1 MQAQEFKQIID
12 RVKQGIS
19 VPATMSWTSDDTV
32 DIFCDVEVT
41 EEYTLNI
48 CGKGYGHTEHED
60 GQGYSPTYD
69 ELVIDTVDIDEVH
82 AFLTADVA
90 AEVEEFTA
98 MQEAELIEALNNNI
112 TVEL

>member
-1 MQAQEFKQIID
+1 MQPQEFKKIID

-19 VPATMSWTSDDTV
+19 VPATTSWASEDTV

-41 EEYTLNI
+41 EEYSLNI
-48 CGKGYGHTEHED
+48 DGNGYGHIEHED
-60 GQGYSPTYD
+60 GRGYSPTYD
-69 ELVIDTVDIDEVH
+69 YLVIDCVEIDEVH

-90 AEVEEFTA
+90 AEVEDFTA
-98 MQEAELIEALNNNI
+98 MQEAELIEALNKHI

>member
-1 MQAQEFKQIID
+1 MQPQEFKKIMD
-12 RVKQGIS
+12 GVKQGIR
-19 VPATMSWTSDDTV
+19 VPATMSLIGDDIV
-32 DIFCDVEVT
+32 IIDCDIDVT
-41 EEYTLNI
+41 EEYTLNV

-69 ELVIDTVDIDEVH
+69 ELVIDTIDIDEVY
-82 AFLTADVA
+82 AFLATDVA

-98 MQEAELIEALNNNI
+98 MQEAELIEALNKHI

>member
-1 MQAQEFKQIID
+1 MQTQEFKQIID
-12 RVKQGIS
+12 RVKQGIR
-19 VPATMSWTSDDTV
+19 VPATMSWTSEDTV
-32 DIFCDVEVT
+32 DIFCDVKVT
-41 EEYTLNI
+41 EEYVLNI
-48 CGKGYGHTEHED
+48 YGKGYGHTEHED

-69 ELVIDTVDIDEVH
+69 ELVIDSIDRAEVH

-98 MQEAELIEALNNNI
+98 MQEAELIEALNKHI

>member
-1 MQAQEFKQIID
+1 MQAQEFKKIID
-12 RVKQGIS
+12 RVKQGIR
-19 VPATMSWTSDDTV
+19 VPATMSLIGDDIV
-32 DIFCDVEVT
+32 IIDCDINVT
-41 EEYTLNI
+41 EEYTLNVY
-48 CGKGYGHTEHED
+48 GKGYGHTEHED

-90 AEVEEFTA
+90 AEVDEFTA

>member
-1 MQAQEFKQIID
+1 MQPQEFKKIID

-19 VPATMSWTSDDTV
+19 VPATTSWASDETV
-32 DIFCDVEVT
+32 DIYCDIEVT
-41 EEYTLNI
+41 EEYSLNI
-48 CGKGYGHTEHED
+48 DGNGYGHTEHED

-69 ELVIDTVDIDEVH
+69 YLVIDCVEIDEVH

-98 MQEAELIEALNNNI
+98 MQEAELIEALNKHI

>member
-1 MQAQEFKQIID
+1 MQSQEFKKIMD
-12 RVKQGIS
+12 RVKQGIY
-19 VPATMSWTSDDTV
+19 VPATTSWASDETV
-32 DIFCDVEVT
+32 DIYCDIEVT
-41 EEYTLNI
+41 EEYALNI
-48 CGKGYGHTEHED
+48 CGKGYGHTEYED
-60 GQGYSPTYD
+60 GRGYSPTYD
-69 ELVIDTVDIDEVH
+69 EFVIDIEEVH

>member
-1 MQAQEFKQIID
+1 MQAQEFKQIKD
-12 RVKQGIS
+12 KVKQGIR
-19 VPATMSWTSDDTV
+19 VPATMSWTSDETV

-41 EEYTLNI
+41 EEYWLNI

-69 ELVIDTVDIDEVH
+69 ELVIDTIDIDEVH
-82 AFLTADVA
+82 AFLAADVA

-98 MQEAELIEALNNNI
+98 MQEAELIEALNKHI

>member
-12 RVKQGIS
+12 RVKQGIR

-41 EEYTLNI
+41 EEYSLNI
-48 CGKGYGHTEHED
+48 DGKGYGHTEHED

-69 ELVIDTVDIDEVH
+69 ELAIDNIDIDEVH
-82 AFLTADVA
+82 AFLIADVA

-98 MQEAELIEALNNNI
+98 MQEAELIEALNKHI

>member
-1 MQAQEFKQIID
+1 MQSQEFKKIMD
-12 RVKQGIS
+12 RVKQGIY
-19 VPATMSWTSDDTV
+19 VPATTSWASDETV
-32 DIFCDVEVT
+32 DIYCDIEVT
-41 EEYTLNI
+41 EEYSLNI
-48 CGKGYGHTEHED
+48 DGNGYGHIEHED
-60 GQGYSPTYD
+60 GRGYSPTYD
-69 ELVIDTVDIDEVH
+69 KLVIDCVEIDEVY

>member
-19 VPATMSWTSDDTV
+19 VPATMSWTSDETV

-41 EEYTLNI
+41 EEYALNI

-69 ELVIDTVDIDEVH
+69 ELVIDSIDIDEVH
-82 AFLTADVA
+82 AFLIADTS

-98 MQEAELIEALNNNI
+98 MQEAELIEALNKHI

>member
-1 MQAQEFKQIID
+1 MQPQEFKKIID

-19 VPATMSWTSDDTV
+19 VPATTSWASEDTV

-41 EEYTLNI
+41 EEYWLNI

-60 GQGYSPTYD
+60 GQGNSPTYD
-69 ELVIDTVDIDEVH
+69 ELVINTVDIDEVH
-82 AFLTADVA
+82 AFLTDDVA

>member
-1 MQAQEFKQIID
+1 MQPQEFKKVID
-12 RVKQGIS
+12 RVKQGIC
-19 VPATMSWTSDDTV
+19 VPATMSWTSEDTV
-32 DIFCDVEVT
+32 DICCDVEVT
-41 EEYTLNI
+41 EGYWLNI

-69 ELVIDTVDIDEVH
+69 ELVIDTIDIDEVY
-82 AFLTADVA
+82 AFLATDVA
-90 AEVEEFTA
+90 AEVDEFTA

>member
-1 MQAQEFKQIID
+1 MQPQEFKQIKD
-12 RVKQGIS
+12 KVKQGIR
-19 VPATMSWTSDDTV
+19 VPATMSWTSEDTV

-41 EEYTLNI
+41 EEYWLNV

-69 ELVIDTVDIDEVH
+69 ELVIDTVGIDEVY
-82 AFLTADVA
+82 AFLATDVA

-98 MQEAELIEALNNNI
+98 MQEVELIEALNKHI

>member
-1 MQAQEFKQIID
+1 MQPQEFKKIID

-19 VPATMSWTSDDTV
+19 VPATTSWASDETV
-32 DIFCDVEVT
+32 DIYCDIEVT
-41 EEYTLNI
+41 EEYSLNI
-48 CGKGYGHTEHED
+48 DGNGYGHIEHED
-60 GQGYSPTYD
+60 GRGYSPTYD
-69 ELVIDTVDIDEVH
+69 KLVIDCVEIDEVY

>member
-1 MQAQEFKQIID
+1 MQAQEFKKIID

-19 VPATMSWTSDDTV
+19 VPATTSWASDETV
-32 DIFCDVEVT
+32 DIYCDIEVT

-48 CGKGYGHTEHED
+48 CGKGYGHIEHED

-69 ELVIDTVDIDEVH
+69 YLAIDSIDIDEVH

-98 MQEAELIEALNNNI
+98 MQEAELIEALNKHI